1 VDGVIERLIESAGV
15 LGVFVLMFVEN
26 IFPPIPSEVV
36 MPLAGYAAA
45 RGSLPMIPLI
55 FAGTLGSLLGA
66 TVWFVVARWFG
77 EARLRRWADRF
88 GRILTLTQRD
98 IDRAEALFMKRGHI
112 VVLFG
117 RLIPAIRTIISVP
130 AGLAAMSWGTFLLY
144 SFIGSLAWTT
154 ALMMAGYW
162 LGSSSDAIGDF
173 IGPISLAIV
182 AVCVVVYIV
191 RLITYPRRRRREAAM
206 ATEL

>member
-1 VDGVIERLIESAGV
+1 MDAVIERLIESAGV
-15 LGVFVLMFVEN
+15 FGVFLLMFVEN
-26 IFPPIPSEVV
+26 VFPPIPSEVV

-45 RGSLPMIPLI
+45 RGSLPLMPLVL
-55 FAGTLGSLLGA
+55 AGTLGSLAGA
-66 TVWFVVARWFG
+66 TLWFVVARWFG
-77 EARLRRWADRF
+77 ESRLRRWADRF

-98 IDRAEALFMKRGHI
+98 IDRADALFVRRGHI

-144 SFIGSLAWTT
+144 SFIGSLVWTG

-162 LGSSSDAIGDF
+162 LGSGSDAIGDF
-173 IGPISLAIV
+173 IGPISIAVV
-182 AVCVVVYIV
+182 AVCVAVYVVRV
-191 RLITYPRRRRREAAM
+191 ITYPRRRRREQAAS
-206 ATEL
+206 AV